1 MQQITDAFD
10 DKALYKELDKNKP
23 FAQTLQGTLEPEAF
37 VKFRE
42 IVSKHGYMTY
52 KPAKERNRA
61 YRLQA
66 FKDKNWQ
73 EYSMSISQAS
83 REYMLYM
90 TAAIKLGYEY
100 LDMD

>member
-1 MQQITDAFD
+1 
-10 DKALYKELDKNKP
+10 
-23 FAQTLQGTLEPEAF
+23 
-37 VKFRE
+37 
-42 IVSKHGYMTY
+42 MTY

-73 EYSMSISQAS
+73 EYSKSISQAS